1 MVLPG
6 RLGNPAS
13 DLRQDP
19 RSDPR
24 MVAAL
29 APFGLDTFPPAPP
42 VRPDSTL
49 ADKLHFCAAA
59 ETGFEA
65 FFAALVKDAPEI
77 TTVVRTTETI
87 TGIDGHSLHLYI
99 HEPDHI
105 KKPLPCILHL
115 HGGAMVMLQAAGPL
129 YQQWRDHLAAAGMVA
144 VGVEF
149 RNAAGILGPHPFP
162 SGLDDCTSAL
172 AWLHANR
179 KRLGLSKIVISGD
192 SGGANLALATALK
205 AKRDGLLQIINGV
218 YAMAPYIYG
227 AYAWEPSQQTENLP
241 SLTENDL
248 YFVNNALSS
257 VLASVYD
264 PGGSNNHNPLCWP
277 YFAAKE
283 DLIGLPP
290 HVISV
295 NELCPLRDEGLA
307 YYRKL
312 LHASVKAVGR
322 TVNGTCHIGDC
333 MFRTAMPEVY
343 LATINDI
350 RGFASL
356 L

>member
-1 MVLPG
+1 
-6 RLGNPAS
+6 
-13 DLRQDP
+13 
-19 RSDPR
+19 

-29 APFGLDTFPPAPP
+29 APFGLDTFPPTPP
-42 VRPDSTL
+42 LRPDFPL
-49 ADKLHFCAAA
+49 ADKLQFCAAA

-65 FFAALVKDAPEI
+65 FFAALMRDVPEM

-87 TGIDGHSLHLYI
+87 RGSDGNDLHLYI
-99 HEPDHI
+99 HEPDSAN
-105 KKPLPCILHL
+105 KPLPCILHL
-115 HGGAMVMLQAAGPL
+115 HGGAMVMLRAAGPL
-129 YQQWRDHLAAAGMVA
+129 YQYWRDNLAAAGMVA
-144 VGVEF
+144 IGVEF
-149 RNAAGILGPHPFP
+149 RNAAGVLGSHPFP
-162 SGLDDCTSAL
+162 SGLEDCSSAL
-172 AWLHANR
+172 AWVHANR
-179 KRLGLSKIVISGD
+179 RQLGLSKIIISGD
-192 SGGANLALATALK
+192 SGGANLALATTLK
-205 AKRDGLLQIINGV
+205 AKREGLLSNVDGV

-227 AYAWEPSQQTENLP
+227 AYTWEPSQQTEELP

-264 PGGSNNHNPLCWP
+264 PGGFNRRNPLCWP
-277 YFAAKE
+277 YFATEE
-283 DLIGLPP
+283 DLTGLPP

-312 LHASVKAVGR
+312 LQASVKAVGR
-322 TVNGTCHIGDC
+322 TVHGTCHIGDC

-350 RGFASL
+350 RGFASIT
-356 L
+356 